1 MIGLDIHVLVH
12 PDTPTPWVNEAVAS
26 VKAAQECATFPTALH
41 VLDADTTS
49 IGKGRMAGYA
59 KGKHAFVTSVDDDDW
74 VLPNAFYM
82 LRKVLRG
89 NPVGVTT
96 GYYVN
101 LPGAHGLREAN
112 TRDNLRVFRR
122 DVALT
127 SGLEEWPVYDSWAAM
142 HHADTFGEVV
152 EVDVPVYCQRAGY
165 MSNNAK
171 LLERIGPS
179 MKAKID
185 WIKQFDPMRRKAA

>member
-1 MIGLDIHVLVH
+1 MS
-12 PDTPTPWVNEAVAS
+12 EAIAS
-26 VKAAQECATFPTALH
+26 VKAAQEVAPFPTDLH

-59 KGKHAFVTSVDDDDW
+59 KGNHPFVTSVDDDDW

-82 LRKVLRG
+82 LRDALKQ

-96 GYYVN
+96 GSYLC
-101 LPGAHGLREAN
+101 LPGQTQLLEAS

-122 DVALT
+122 DVALS
-127 SGLEEWPVYDSWAAM
+127 SGLEDWPVYDSWVAM
-142 HHADTFGEVV
+142 HHADTQGEVI
-152 EVDVPVYCQRAGY
+152 EVDVPVYYQRAGY

-171 LLERIGPS
+171 LLEKVRPQ
-179 MKAKID
+179 MQDKIN
-185 WIKQFDPMRRKAA
+185 WIKQYDPMRRKAA